1 MKIKILIG
9 VLVFLIV
16 LNLATIGSFLF
27 MRWRADDEGRSRAPR
42 APRVSR
48 FERGH
53 ELPRVPAHPF
63 RPSGEERRQL
73 FALLEGF
80 RSDTE
85 ELRLEMFALEETVF
99 ELMRRDEVPRAE
111 VDSLLEE
118 ISVVRTEIGRMAVDR
133 LIESKE
139 HLSPEQQQRFFESI
153 LETRSGR
160 GGGRRWQQERR
171 PGEGPGQRRRQ
182 QDKGDRI

>member
-27 MRWRADDEGRSRAPR
+27 MRWRADDDAPRVPR
-42 APRVSR
+42 APRVTR
-48 FERGH
+48 INRNH
-53 ELPRVPAHPF
+53 ELPHTPAPPF
-63 RPSGEERRQL
+63 RPSGEERKQL

-80 RSDTE
+80 RADTE
-85 ELRLEMFALEETVF
+85 ELRLEMFALEENVF
-99 ELMRRDEVPRAE
+99 ELMRRDEVPRAR
-111 VDSLLEE
+111 VDSLLQE
-118 ISVVRTEIGRMAVDR
+118 IAGVRTEIGRLAIDK

-139 HLSPEQQQRFFESI
+139 YLSPEQQQRFFESI

-160 GGGRRWQQERR
+160 GGGRRGHQERR
-171 PGEGPGQRRRQ
+171 SGEAPGRGGHK

>member
-1 MKIKILIG
+1 MKIKVLIG

-16 LNLATIGSFLF
+16 LNMATIGSFLF
-27 MRWRADDEGRSRAPR
+27 MRWRADGDTPRVHR

-48 FERGH
+48 INRGH
-53 ELPRVPAHPF
+53 ELPHVQPPPF
-63 RPSGEERRQL
+63 RPSGEERKQL

-80 RSDTE
+80 RADTE
-85 ELRLEMFALEETVF
+85 ELRLKMFALEENVF
-99 ELMRRDEVPRAE
+99 ELMRRDEVPRAR

-118 ISVVRTEIGRMAVDR
+118 IAGVRTEIGRMAVDR

-171 PGEGPGQRRRQ
+171 PGEAPGHGGHQH
-182 QDKGDRI
+182 DKGDRI